1 MPFLDRL
8 NRWAEERPQEPAVV
22 CGNDLLSWGG
32 LRAAAAALAA
42 SGEPTGILRRPNGTG
57 FAVRWAAGVAE
68 ERVCAVLDPS
78 WPEEVAERVQDHCAA
93 RLPVDPAPARLRDG
107 DPASA
112 FLIGLTSGTTA
123 LPKGFRRS
131 RGSWR
136 RSFEASVAHFGLGP
150 EDRVLAPGPLTS
162 SLNLY
167 ALSECLYAG
176 AAFVTLPGFGVAAA
190 HTAIT
195 GHGVTRL
202 VLVPTMLRVLAERG
216 LAAGVDAS
224 GVTAIVCAGQKLD
237 ATTLEAARRW
247 APHAAIWEYYGAA
260 ELGFVA
266 ARRHRPGEPADE
278 PADEAAEEAAE
289 EFTEMSAD
297 LSGTAVGAP
306 FPGVEVAVLDED
318 GRPVPEGEVGTIGVR
333 SELVCDG
340 YLWGDDGQAFG
351 RLGGL
356 ATVRDRG
363 VLCDGQLHVLG
374 RASEMINTGG
384 LNVYPH
390 EVEAALAMVPG
401 VADVVV
407 AGLPDAARGERIVAG
422 VLTTSGEPDRER
434 LRAGLEHRLA
444 PTKRP
449 QEYWEFHELPLTASG
464 KLSRAL
470 FRDWILEGDARVRPL
485 G

>member
-8 NRWAEERPQEPAVV
+8 NRWAAERPREPAVA
-22 CGNDLLSWGG
+22 CGNDRLSWGG

-42 SGEPTGILRRPNGTG
+42 SGEPTGILRRPNGTD

-78 WPEEVAERVQDHCAA
+78 WPEETAEQIERRCEE
-93 RLPVDPAPARLRDG
+93 RLPPEPAPARLRDG

-131 RGSWR
+131 RASWR

-150 EDRVLAPGPLTS
+150 QDRVLAPGPLAA

-176 AAFVTLPGFGVAAA
+176 AEFVTLDRFDVAAA

-195 GHGVTRL
+195 GRGVTRL

-216 LAAGVDAS
+216 LAGRVDAS

-237 ATTLEAARRW
+237 RTTLEAARLW

-266 ARRHRPGEPADE
+266 ARCHRPGKT
-278 PADEAAEEAAE
+278 AEERAE
-289 EFTEMSAD
+289 ESTERSAD
-297 LSGTAVGAP
+297 SSGTAVGAP
-306 FPGVEVAVLDED
+306 FPGVEVAVLDD
-318 GRPVPEGEVGTIGVR
+318 AGSPVPEGVPGTIGVR

-363 VLCDGQLHVLG
+363 HLCDGQLHVLG

-422 VLTTSGEPDRER
+422 VLTTSGGPDRER
-434 LRAGLEHRLA
+434 IRAGLEHRLA
-444 PTKRP
+444 PAKRP
-449 QEYWEFHELPLTASG
+449 QEYWELRELPVTASG

-470 FRDWILEGDARVRPL
+470 FRDWILEGDARVRSL

>member
-22 CGNDLLSWGG
+22 CGNDRLSWGG

-42 SGEPTGILRRPNGTG
+42 SGEPTGILRQGNGVD
-57 FAVRWAAGVAE
+57 FAVGWAAGVAE

-131 RGSWR
+131 RESWR

-150 EDRVLAPGPLTS
+150 GDRVLAPGPLTS

-176 AAFVTLPGFGVAAA
+176 AAFVTLPGFDVAAA
-190 HTAIT
+190 HAAIT

-202 VLVPTMLRVLAERG
+202 VLVPTALRVLAERG

-224 GVTAIVCAGQKLD
+224 RLTTIVCAGQKLD
-237 ATTLEAARRW
+237 RTTLEAARRW
-247 APHAAIWEYYGAA
+247 APHAALWEYYGAA

-266 ARRHRPGEPADE
+266 ARCHRPGEPAEE
-278 PADEAAEEAAE
+278 PVDVSAEES
-289 EFTEMSAD
+289 TGRSAD

-318 GRPVPEGEVGTIGVR
+318 GRPVPEGEPGTIGVR

-340 YLWGDDGQAFG
+340 YLWGDDGRAFG

-363 VLCDGQLHVLG
+363 HLRDGQVHVLG

-390 EVEAALAMVPG
+390 EVESALARMPG

-422 VLTTSGEPDRER
+422 ILLVPGGPDRLR
-434 LRAGLEHRLA
+434 IRAGLEQRLA
-444 PTKRP
+444 PAKRP
-449 QEYWEFHELPLTASG
+449 QEYWELQELPVTANG

-470 FRDWILEGDARVRPL
+470 FRHWIVEGDSRVRPL

>member
-1 MPFLDRL
+1 MPFLDRVT
-8 NRWAEERPQEPAVV
+8 RWAEERPQESAVV
-22 CGNDLLSWGG
+22 CGRAELSWGE
-32 LRAAAAALAA
+32 LRAEAAALAA
-42 SGEPTGILRRPNGTG
+42 SGEPTGILRQANSTD

-78 WPEEVAERVQDHCAA
+78 WPEETAAPVQERCAA
-93 RLPVDPAPARLRDG
+93 RIPADPVPAVLRDG

-131 RGSWR
+131 RASWR
-136 RSFEASVAHFGLGP
+136 RSFETSIAHFGLGP
-150 EDRVLAPGPLTS
+150 EDRVLAPGPLAS

-176 AAFVTLPGFGVAAA
+176 AGFVTLPHFDVAAA
-190 HTAIT
+190 HAAIT
-195 GHGVTRL
+195 GQGVTRL
-202 VLVPTMLRVLAERG
+202 VLVPTVLRVLAERG
-216 LAAGVDAS
+216 LAGGVDAG

-237 ATTLEAARRW
+237 RATLTAARRW
-247 APHAAIWEYYGAA
+247 APNAAIWEYYGAA

-266 ARRHRPGEPADE
+266 ACCHRPGEPAE
-278 PADEAAEEAAE
+278 GPAQEFAA
-289 EFTEMSAD
+289 EFTEESAAQ
-297 LSGTAVGAP
+297 SGTAVGAP
-306 FPGVEVAVLDED
+306 FPGVEVAVLDAA
-318 GRPVPEGEVGTIGVR
+318 GRPVPEGVAGTIGVR
-333 SELVCDG
+333 SDLVCDG

-356 ATVRDRG
+356 HTVRDQGFLR
-363 VLCDGQLHVLG
+363 DGQLHVLG
-374 RASEMINTGG
+374 RASEMINSGG

-407 AGLPDAARGERIVAG
+407 AGLPDGARGQRIVAG
-422 VLTTSGEPDRER
+422 ILPGTGGADRSR
-434 LRAGLEHRLA
+434 LRAGLEPRLA
-444 PTKRP
+444 PAKRP
-449 QEYWEFHELPLTASG
+449 QQYWELLELPVTASG
-464 KLSRAL
+464 KLSRQL
-470 FRDWILEGDARVRPL
+470 FRDWILEGDDRVRPL